1 MLPNF
6 LRSHIALLDDAT
18 VPVFEQFVDGVVGA
32 KDVVDHIPRALFLQ
46 LILHLVVLG
55 EALRTKAGRT
65 GVAQIQNALLLAN
78 LPELALREGRR

>member
-6 LRSHIALLDDAT
+6 LRSHIALLNDAA
-18 VPVFEQFVDGVVGA
+18 VPVFEQFVDGIVGA

-46 LILHLVVLG
+46 LILHLVVLS
-55 EALRTKAGRT
+55 EALRTKAG
-65 GVAQIQNALLLAN
+65 GVGVTQIQDAFLLAD